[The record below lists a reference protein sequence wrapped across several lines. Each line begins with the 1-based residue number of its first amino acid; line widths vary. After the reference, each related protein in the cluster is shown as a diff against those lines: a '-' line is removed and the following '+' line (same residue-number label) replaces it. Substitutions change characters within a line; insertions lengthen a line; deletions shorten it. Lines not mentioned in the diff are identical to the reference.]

1 MAQLHLRLLMRAL
14 VVLCAWSIAV
24 GGALAQSSVAG
35 NWTIEV
41 DSPQGPTKVGLVLAV
56 EGEVLKGTMSS
67 DMGET
72 AFTGTAKDG
81 AIKFTFDY
89 AGPQGAV
96 AITTTGTVSGDEIK
110 GEMDYGMGVAP
121 FVGKRSGR

>member
-1 MAQLHLRLLMRAL
+1 MAQLHLRRLAHPL
-14 VVLCAWSIAV
+14 VVLFVSSIGV
-24 GGALAQSSVAG
+24 GAAIAQTAVAG

-41 DSPQGPTKVGLVLAV
+41 DSPQGLTKVGLVLAV
-56 EGEVLKGTMSS
+56 DGEVLKGTMSS
-67 DMGET
+67 DTGET
-72 AFTGTAKDG
+72 TFTGTAKDG

-96 AITTTGTVSGDEIK
+96 TITTTGTVSGDEIK